1 MRNEGHRMK
10 KLKNEA
16 GLIKEAIRQGSIYVK
31 ERGAGEIEDSDPAK
45 LKIEFIY
52 RLLVHDGIIQP
63 LPHDKLDALN
73 MRHRLAMWIS
83 KKLPEGHELL
93 K

>member
-1 MRNEGHRMK
+1 MK

-16 GLIKEAIRQGSIYVK
+16 QLVKEAIRQGSIYIK
-31 ERGAGEIEDSDPAK
+31 QRGAGEIEESDPAK

-63 LPHDKLDALN
+63 LPHDKLDLQS
-73 MRHRLAMWIS
+73 MRHRLAIWIS
-83 KKLPEGHELL
+83 KKLPDDHELL